1 MNNFIC
7 VVWMT
12 AISATLP
19 AAEADASR
27 QGASVYQIE
36 AKEDVSS
43 RFPGAPR
50 LHSFVW
56 AEWEGKWLF
65 LAGRIGGYHG
75 VGGKEADF
83 PRATANQR
91 IWVVDP
97 AGDGPARTYSLP
109 VADLPAGL
117 EAVKDQWMSA
127 NLQAAQDGET
137 LYVAGGYGIDAKG
150 KWVTYPILSAVHV
163 PSLVKAVM
171 GQGDLK
177 AARIRYVESPHVQV
191 TGGELLRLD
200 DGLFY
205 LVGGHVFMGSYLDFQ
220 GNSERNTGSSW
231 QQYTSE
237 IRKLRFVEGAGG
249 KLDVKLLESYRDAEF
264 RRRDLNATHVLL
276 EGGSVLG
283 AMAWGGVFTH
293 DQGGFTKPL
302 VWSAKQAPQ
311 VAQGF
316 DQKMSAYSC
325 ARAVFFDGDTKRT
338 LTTFFGG
345 ISATLWNAAKGMYE
359 PAPRV
364 GERSEARYMDGLQWI
379 DRMTTVVRSEERMV
393 ELVERGE
400 PMAGYVGTNAVF
412 LPSPELRRVRPDAE
426 IYDLRP
432 LRGKRVLA
440 GYLFGGIR
448 AFPKQFPYHADS
460 PDYQSGNVPTRASEL
475 ILAVYLTVPAA
486 SE

>member
-1 MNNFIC
+1 MKNLIC

-12 AISATLP
+12 AIRAMLS

-27 QGASVYQIE
+27 PPASVYQIE
-36 AKEDVSS
+36 AREDVSS

-50 LHSFVW
+50 LHSFAM

-65 LAGRIGGYHG
+65 VAGRMGGYHG
-75 VGGKEADF
+75 VGGGEADF

-91 IWVVDP
+91 IWVVDSTG
-97 AGDGPARTYSLP
+97 AGPARTYSLP
-109 VADLPAGL
+109 VANLPAGL
-117 EAVKDQWMSA
+117 DAVKDQWMSA
-127 NLQAAQDGET
+127 NLQAVQHGET
-137 LYVAGGYGIDAKG
+137 LYLAGGYGVDSKG

-171 GQGDLK
+171 AQGDLK

-200 DGLFY
+200 DDSYY

-220 GNSERNTGSSW
+220 GNGERNSGSSW

-237 IRKLRFVEGAGG
+237 IRKLRFVEGGG
-249 KLDVKLLESYRDAEF
+249 KIEVKLVESFRDPQF
-264 RRRDLNATHVLL
+264 RRRDLNASHVLL
-276 EGGSVLG
+276 EGGTVLG
-283 AMAWGGVFTH
+283 AMAWGGVFTAE
-293 DQGGFTKPL
+293 QGSFTKPV
-302 VWSAKQAPQ
+302 VWNAKQAPR
-311 VAQGF
+311 VETHF

-325 ARAVFFDGDTKRT
+325 ARAVFFDAETKRT
-338 LTTFFGG
+338 FTTFFGG
-345 ISATLWNAAKGMYE
+345 ISSMLWNASKAAYE

-364 GERSEARYMDGLQWI
+364 GEKSEARYMDGLQWI
-379 DRMTTVVRSEERMV
+379 DRVTTIVRGEQRMDEV
-393 ELVERGE
+393 VERTE

-412 LPSPELRRVRPDAE
+412 LPSAALQRVRPDAA

-475 ILAVYLTVPAA
+475 ILAVYVTVPAA
-486 SE
+486 E